1 MSLLLPL
8 ASCALGLLEAAAAAE
23 APAFAVARP
32 PLPPTAPPSSVARA
46 TTDPAGAQVEASLDG
61 GLAAVWAVAAAA
73 AVGVAAGFARR
84 SQLVGAASSDVC
96 VVGPVAGQA
105 DLVSGLV
112 AMSAHR
118 KPTKKGRK
126 FTIIECVEQRQMVKD
141 GVPGAG
147 GPRGGVSRYF
157 TEKNVRNT
165 PALLE
170 LRKFNKYL
178 GRHTIHR

>member
-1 MSLLLPL
+1 MLNQTFLL
-8 ASCALGLLEAAAAAE
+8 SGVGLLQVVAAAAANSLGGS
-23 APAFAVARP
+23 APAFAV
-32 PLPPTAPPSSVARA
+32 PTHFTPIAHSAVADPVVAASVALA
-46 TTDPAGAQVEASLDG
+46 EANASSGISASAL
-61 GLAAVWAVAAAA
+61 VAAAA
-73 AVGVAAGFARR
+73 VVGLAAGVVRGSTAAR
-84 SQLVGAASSDVC
+84 GEAI
-96 VVGPVAGQA
+96 
-105 DLVSGLV
+105 
-112 AMSAHR
+112 AMAAHR

-178 GRHTIHR
+178 GRHTVHRELK